1 MACRVAELS
10 VSWPAWVLEVGTG
23 PVGPATLVEY
33 HLLENLLIYFKAGL
47 GELLYSKTRPT
58 KLDNLKMQ
66 LFRKLFARML
76 VFERGRG
83 PGGSVRLPLN
93 CVKRR
98 YGAPPSVTLALLCV
112 RFTRAL
118 LLVFGWISEVGVSVA
133 GLKDHHTNMGK
144 QAQVR
149 KAKPDAGAV
158 SGIAV
163 GCACW

>member
-1 MACRVAELS
+1 
-10 VSWPAWVLEVGTG
+10 
-23 PVGPATLVEY
+23 
-33 HLLENLLIYFKAGL
+33 
-47 GELLYSKTRPT
+47 
-58 KLDNLKMQ
+58 
-66 LFRKLFARML
+66 ML

-133 GLKDHHTNMGK
+133 GLRDHHTKMGK